1 MAKRDFDK
9 EMESYLSARKKGKPF
24 SFKKFVSG
32 LIPKKDETVEVP
44 EEVEVYLEKEEV
56 KAEPQEKKEP
66 WLKRIFSLKKE
77 KEEQEPEVE
86 YKLLAEDAVAD
97 HICSL
102 DNVSF
107 V

>member
-9 EMESYLSARKKGKPF
+9 EMEAYLSAKKKGKPF
-24 SFKKFVSG
+24 SFKEFISG

-44 EEVEVYLEKEEV
+44 EEVEVYVEREEIKV
-56 KAEPQEKKEP
+56 EPEEKKEP

-77 KEEQEPEVE
+77 KEEPEPEVE

-97 HICSL
+97 L
-102 DNVSF
+102 KF
-107 V
+107 MT